1 MLQACESHIHSMHF
15 HTRREG
21 LHFRVIF
28 ILTKK
33 QVNHDYAMIINPG
46 KSLTECATQWLRQ
59 NQRPVRP
66 RFDRS
71 HWRTREYRQRKWID
85 PSCDM
90 MRANRA
96 SQNHARR
103 RQIEDTTLGTVT
115 HNHMIKNRPVSQSN
129 RPHSTHRIEW
139 QNQLNHCVCP
149 LNPSNR
155 RFYHLIRKIGLISSE
170 L

>member
-1 MLQACESHIHSMHF
+1 
-15 HTRREG
+15 
-21 LHFRVIF
+21 
-28 ILTKK
+28 
-33 QVNHDYAMIINPG
+33 MIINPG
-46 KSLTECATQWLRQ
+46 KSLMEYATQWLRQ

-103 RQIEDTTLGTVT
+103 HQIEDTTLGTVT
-115 HNHMIKNRPVSQSN
+115 NNHMIKNRPVSQSN

-155 RFYHLIRKIGLISSE
+155 RFYHLIRKIGLISNE
-170 L
+170 LLNKGIRLEAGSWLPIVTFDGLGPLKF